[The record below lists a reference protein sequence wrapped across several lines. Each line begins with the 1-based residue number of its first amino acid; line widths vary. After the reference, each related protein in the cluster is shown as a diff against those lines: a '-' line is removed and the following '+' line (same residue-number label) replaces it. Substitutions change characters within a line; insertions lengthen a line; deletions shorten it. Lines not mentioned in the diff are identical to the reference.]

1 MVTPQLADPLALF
14 SSKEL
19 GFWVGLLHVI
29 SVLGPEVG
37 QAWPC
42 AWPWKLSLCLQQLLV
57 VMAVATSQ
65 WEAALPSCQSHGRWC
80 STVPTQGQGGVVY
93 L

>member
-65 WEAALPSCQSHGRWC
+65 
-80 STVPTQGQGGVVY
+80 
-93 L
+93 